1 LRAADLL
8 DAGHSNVE
16 IAKVL
21 RVTPK
26 SVSLWKAQYRA
37 HGREGLASKGHG
49 GQQPYLTDEQVR
61 QLSAALDQG
70 PAAHGYQDEQR
81 WTLARISGLIGEMF
95 RVRYKDVST
104 VARLLDRA
112 GYCWQTPTRRAAE
125 RDEQAIT
132 AWREESWPEIKG
144 EPRSWGP
151 GWASRTRPAR
161 DSSRRAARHGDRA
174 Q

>member
-1 LRAADLL
+1 MI

-16 IAKVL
+16 IAGIL

-26 SVSLWKAQYRA
+26 SVSLWKVQYLRG
-37 HGREGLASKGHG
+37 GREALVSKGHG

-61 QLSAALDQG
+61 ELAAALDEG
-70 PAAHGYQDEQR
+70 PAAHGYEDDQR
-81 WTLARISGLIGEMF
+81 WTLARIRELIHGMF

-112 GYCWQTPTRRAAE
+112 GYSWQAPTRRAAE
-125 RDEQAIT
+125 RDEEKIA

-144 EPRSWGP
+144 
-151 GWASRTRPAR
+151 
-161 DSSRRAARHGDRA
+161 
-174 Q
+174 